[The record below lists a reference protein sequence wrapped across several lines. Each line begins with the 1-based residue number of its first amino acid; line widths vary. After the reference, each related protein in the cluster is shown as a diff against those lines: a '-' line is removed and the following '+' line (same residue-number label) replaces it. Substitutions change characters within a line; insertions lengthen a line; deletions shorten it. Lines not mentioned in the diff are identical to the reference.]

1 MLPRVPFAAA
11 TLLMSAALTLPA
23 FAQPQSKSA
32 PAAPSGAGAKTG
44 SGPTIANF
52 LRVRTPTSV
61 QLGPKG
67 EVYCI
72 DWQDGVNQLFKRGPG
87 ADAKAPMKR
96 LTDFKDGISSYS
108 ISDDGRWATLSAGV
122 GGNENTNVWLLN
134 LADDSVVPVLQ
145 NKDVQFRVDAW
156 LHDGS
161 GFLYRGN
168 DANPRDFHLYR
179 YDIASKQ
186 SAKILAREGD
196 WTAGDITRDGGR
208 ALVSVYRSASDSR
221 AYELDIKTGSL
232 RDISATAEGT
242 ESANTI
248 VGYLPGERQALVQSD
263 ARDGKS
269 RLFIRDLAD
278 AAGAPVKEALP
289 SLGAWELDAAALNPE
304 KTFLVTS
311 HNEDGYST
319 LRAFAL
325 PSFQEAPLPRID
337 RGLQSAS
344 FLRGSTLVYT
354 LNNAKTPTLAYLTD
368 LAKPA
373 EPKPLT
379 ARMDNETLDLT
390 GFALPQ
396 LVKYTSFDGLEVPA
410 FLYLPA
416 GAAKGRP
423 VPFVVNYHGGPEGQ
437 SRPVFDRVSQYLVSR
452 GYGVMLPNVRGSTG
466 YGRDYQMMDNYKK
479 RWDSVKDGV
488 EAAKWLVAEGY
499 AQKGRIA
506 TYGGSYGGFMSV
518 ACLVEGGD
526 LFGAGID
533 IVGIVNMQTF
543 LQQTS
548 GYRRA
553 LREAEYGPLTDPEF
567 LKSISPLLQVDRI
580 KVPMMIGHGL
590 NDPRVPVG
598 EAMQLAV
605 TLQERGD
612 DPELVF
618 FPDEGHGFAKLRNRI
633 IFYERMVRF
642 LDRHIGNAKK

>member
-1 MLPRVPFAAA
+1 MLPRVSLA
-11 TLLMSAALTLPA
+11 LAALLASASLATPPVAL
-23 FAQPQSKSA
+23 AQPASGTG
-32 PAAPSGAGAKTG
+32 PASSTA
-44 SGPTIANF
+44 GPTIANF

-61 QLGPKG
+61 QLGPG
-67 EVYCI
+67 GDVYCI
-72 DWQDGVNQLFKRGPG
+72 DWPDGVNQLYRRDAG
-87 ADAKAPMKR
+87 ADPRAPMRR

-108 ISDDGRWATLSAGV
+108 ISDDGRWAALSAAV

-134 LADDSVVPVLQ
+134 LADHSITPVLQ
-145 NKDVQFRVDAW
+145 NKDVQYRVDAW

-179 YDIASKQ
+179 YDIQTKQ

-196 WTAGDITRDGGR
+196 WTAGDITRDGSR

-221 AYELDIKTGSL
+221 AYELDIKTGAL

-242 ESANTI
+242 ESANSI
-248 VGYLPGERQALVQSD
+248 VGYLPGEKQALIESD
-263 ARDGKS
+263 AKEGKS

-278 AAGAPVKEALP
+278 AAGAPMKETLP
-289 SLGAWELDAAALNPE
+289 SLGAWELDAAAVNPE

-337 RGLQSAS
+337 RGIQSAS

-354 LNNAKTPTLAYLTD
+354 LNNARTPTLAYLTD
-368 LAKPA
+368 LAKA
-373 EPKPLT
+373 GEPRPLT
-379 ARMDNETLDLT
+379 ARMDSESLDLSA
-390 GFALPQ
+390 FALPQ
-396 LVKYTSFDGLEVPA
+396 LVRYKSFDGLEVPA

-416 GAAKGRP
+416 GAAKGKP

-479 RWDSVKDGV
+479 RWDSVRDGV
-488 EAAKWLVAEGY
+488 EAARWLVAEGY

-526 LFGAGID
+526 LFGAGVN

-553 LREAEYGPLTDPEF
+553 LREAEYGPLSDPDF
-567 LKSISPLLQVDRI
+567 LKSVSPLLQIDKI
-580 KVPMMIGHGL
+580 KVPMMIAHGL

-633 IFYERMVRF
+633 IFNERMVRF
-642 LDRHIGNAKK
+642 LDRHIGAARK